1 MILVSTNKHIKQ
13 ASSRLFY
20 VDLKILF
27 TVEWILSD
35 LINAF
40 LEPLYQ
46 LHEFVVS
53 RMGFQVMLHQLA
65 FLNYFYSTNR
75 ILDTYLQ
82 LDESYTTYLKLITI
96 FPTRKLRPHWKNM
109 FFFFKLLLIL
119 PVRKLVIKHD
129 THICLKCVI
138 VNSNLPIHLRKGD
151 WFCVYLTTQR
161 VLKMTKF
168 KKHSIIVVYLIM
180 TRV

>member
-82 LDESYTTYLKLITI
+82 LDKPYTTYLKLITI
-96 FPTRKLRPHWKNM
+96 FPTRKLRPH
-109 FFFFKLLLIL
+109 
-119 PVRKLVIKHD
+119 
-129 THICLKCVI
+129 
-138 VNSNLPIHLRKGD
+138 
-151 WFCVYLTTQR
+151 
-161 VLKMTKF
+161 
-168 KKHSIIVVYLIM
+168 
-180 TRV
+180 